1 MVCPGQT
8 HLGAPRVQVQ
18 VQGLGEQGG
27 SDVLTHQGGCR
38 RQRWGWRWRFPARNG
53 PVTIL
58 HSALKASFAFQHG
71 VKGEIFPQKL
81 ILVSLKQNSNRSHRN
96 DKGVGK

>member
-18 VQGLGEQGG
+18 VQGFGEQGA
-27 SDVLTHQGGCR
+27 SDVLTHQGSCR

-58 HSALKASFAFQHG
+58 HFVLTASFAFQPR
-71 VKGEIFPQKL
+71 VRGEIFPQKL
-81 ILVSLKQNSNRSHRN
+81 ILVSLKQESQ
-96 DKGVGK
+96 K